1 MENVFYLF
9 IFISTTIVAI
19 LVIALTLR
27 LHDHRLSKQALLP
40 ASDRYNLIGNQ
51 VSILRDLRVSTNP
64 IIEKYFSRMRYIQRL
79 QVLISQ
85 SGLSWYSDRVLGVSL
100 GLSTS
105 VIVTLGL
112 QRAHP
117 ILIALSAMIFAC
129 LPIAYLLIKKS
140 HRLRQI
146 EEQLP
151 DSLDALAR
159 AMQAGN
165 SFVSALEVVSRD
177 AAPPIS
183 RELRLVAEEVNFGRS
198 VKEGLAALSSR
209 VDSVDIR
216 YFILAVL
223 IHSQAGGNLSGL
235 LLKLSNLI
243 RERLKLRR
251 MSQVLTAEGRLSG
264 WILTLLPFVA
274 AAVIFTV
281 NPAFMSALWT
291 NPEGILFLQINGI
304 LMAIGILWM
313 WRIVHVRI

>member
-1 MENVFYLF
+1 MENIFYLLS
-9 IFISTTIVAI
+9 FISTTFVAI
-19 LVIALTLR
+19 LVIVLTLR
-27 LHDHRLSKQALLP
+27 LHNNRLSKQALLP
-40 ASDRYNLIGNQ
+40 ASDGYNLVENQ
-51 VSILRDLRVSTNP
+51 ISILRDLRVSTNP
-64 IIEKYFSRMRYIQRL
+64 IIEKYLSRMRYIQRL

-85 SGLSWYSDRVLGVSL
+85 SGLSWYSDRVLGIAL
-100 GLSTS
+100 GLSIL

-129 LPIAYLLIKKS
+129 IPIAYLLIKKS
-140 HRLRQI
+140 RRLRQI

-151 DSLDALAR
+151 DALDALAR

-165 SFVSALEVVSRD
+165 SFVSALDVVSRD

-198 VKEGLAALSSR
+198 VREGLAALASR

-216 YFILAVL
+216 YFILAVS

-243 RERLKLRR
+243 RQRLKLRR

-281 NPAFMSALWT
+281 NPVFMSALWT
-291 NPEGILFLQINGI
+291 NPEGILFLQTNGI

>member
-1 MENVFYLF
+1 V
-9 IFISTTIVAI
+9 IV
-19 LVIALTLR
+19 LTLR
-27 LHDHRLSKQALLP
+27 LHNNRLSKQALLP
-40 ASDRYNLIGNQ
+40 ASDGYNLVENQ
-51 VSILRDLRVSTNP
+51 ISILRDLRVSTNP
-64 IIEKYFSRMRYIQRL
+64 IIEKYLSRMRYIQRL

-85 SGLSWYSDRVLGVSL
+85 SGLSWYSDRVLGIAL
-100 GLSTS
+100 GLSIL

-129 LPIAYLLIKKS
+129 IPIAYLLIKKS
-140 HRLRQI
+140 RRLRQI

-151 DSLDALAR
+151 DALDALAR

-198 VKEGLAALSSR
+198 VKEGLASLASR
-209 VDSVDIR
+209 IDSVDIR

-223 IHSQAGGNLSGL
+223 IHAQAGGNLSGL

-264 WILTLLPFVA
+264 WILTLLPFGA

>member
-1 MENVFYLF
+1 LN
-9 IFISTTIVAI
+9 
-19 LVIALTLR
+19 R
-27 LHDHRLSKQALLP
+27 D
-40 ASDRYNLIGNQ
+40 NLIGNQ

-64 IIEKYFSRMRYIQRL
+64 IIEKYFSRIGYVQRL

-85 SGLSWYSDRVLGVSL
+85 SGLSWHADRVIGIPL
-100 GLSTS
+100 GLSVLFIIILGVQKIHPALITLS
-105 VIVTLGL
+105 VVVCAGIP
-112 QRAHP
+112 A
-117 ILIALSAMIFAC
+117 
-129 LPIAYLLIKKS
+129 AYLLIKKS
-140 HRLRQI
+140 QRLRKI

-151 DSLDALAR
+151 DALDALAR

-177 AAPPIS
+177 SSPPIS

-198 VKEGLAALSSR
+198 VKEGLSALASR

-216 YFILAVL
+216 YFMLAVL

-235 LLKLSNLI
+235 LLKLSSLI

-251 MSQVLTAEGRLSG
+251 MGQVLTAEGRLSG

-274 AAVIFTV
+274 AGAIFSV
-281 NPAFMSALWT
+281 NPEFMSALWT
-291 NPEGILFLQINGI
+291 NPGGILFIQVNIV
-304 LMAIGILWM
+304 LMVIGIFWM

>member
-1 MENVFYLF
+1 MENVFYFF

-19 LVIALTLR
+19 LVMALTLR
-27 LHDHRLSKQALLP
+27 LHNNRLSKQALLP
-40 ASDRYNLIGNQ
+40 VSDGYYLVENRI
-51 VSILRDLRVSTNP
+51 SILRDLRVSTNP
-64 IIEKYFSRMRYIQRL
+64 IIEKYLSRMRYIQRL

-85 SGLSWYSDRVLGVSL
+85 SGLSWYSDRVLGIAL
-100 GLSTS
+100 GLSTL

-112 QRAHP
+112 QKIHP

-129 LPIAYLLIKKS
+129 IPMAYLLMKKS
-140 HRLRQI
+140 RRLRQI

-151 DSLDALAR
+151 DALDALAR

-165 SFVSALEVVSRD
+165 SFVGALEVVSRD

-198 VKEGLAALSSR
+198 VKEGLAALASR
-209 VDSVDIR
+209 IDSVDIR

-264 WILTLLPFVA
+264 WILTLLPFGA

>member
-1 MENVFYLF
+1 MENIFYFL
-9 IFISTTIVAI
+9 IFASTTIVTV
-19 LVIALTLR
+19 LTIALMLR
-27 LHDHRLSKQALLP
+27 LYDNRLSKQSLDLTLNR
-40 ASDRYNLIGNQ
+40 DNLIGNQ

-64 IIEKYFSRMRYIQRL
+64 IIEKYFSKIGYVKRL

-85 SGLSWYSDRVLGVSL
+85 SGLSWHADRVIGIPL
-100 GLSTS
+100 GLSVLFIIILGVQKIHPALITLS
-105 VIVTLGL
+105 VVVCAGIP
-112 QRAHP
+112 A
-117 ILIALSAMIFAC
+117 
-129 LPIAYLLIKKS
+129 AYLLIKKS
-140 HRLRQI
+140 QRLRKI

-151 DSLDALAR
+151 DALDALAR

-177 AAPPIS
+177 SSPPIS

-198 VKEGLAALSSR
+198 VKEGLSALASR

-216 YFILAVL
+216 YFMLAVL

-235 LLKLSNLI
+235 LLKLSSLI

-251 MSQVLTAEGRLSG
+251 MGQVLTAEGRLSG

-274 AAVIFTV
+274 AGAIFSV
-281 NPAFMSALWT
+281 NPEFMSALWT
-291 NPEGILFLQINGI
+291 NPGGILFIRVNI
-304 LMAIGILWM
+304 VLMVIGIFWM

>member
-1 MENVFYLF
+1 MENVFYFF

-19 LVIALTLR
+19 LVMALTLR
-27 LHDHRLSKQALLP
+27 LHNNRLSKQALLP
-40 ASDRYNLIGNQ
+40 ASDGYHLIENQ
-51 VSILRDLRVSTNP
+51 ISILRDLRVSTNP
-64 IIEKYFSRMRYIQRL
+64 IIEKYLSRMRYIQRL

-85 SGLSWYSDRVLGVSL
+85 SGLSWYSDRVLGIAL
-100 GLSTS
+100 GLSTL

-112 QRAHP
+112 QKIHP

-129 LPIAYLLIKKS
+129 IPMAYLLMKKS
-140 HRLRQI
+140 RRLRQI

-151 DSLDALAR
+151 DALDALAR

-165 SFVSALEVVSRD
+165 SFVGALEVVSRD

-198 VKEGLAALSSR
+198 VKEGLAALASR
-209 VDSVDIR
+209 IDSVDIR

-264 WILTLLPFVA
+264 WILTLLPFGA

>member
-64 IIEKYFSRMRYIQRL
+64 IIEKYLSRMRYIQRL

-85 SGLSWYSDRVLGVSL
+85 SGLSWYSDRVLGTSL
-100 GLSTS
+100 GLSTL
-105 VIVTLGL
+105 VIVILGL

-117 ILIALSAMIFAC
+117 ILIAVFAMIFAC
-129 LPIAYLLIKKS
+129 VPIAYLQIKKS
-140 HRLRQI
+140 RRLRQI

-151 DSLDALAR
+151 DALDALAR

-177 AAPPIS
+177 SSPPIS

-198 VKEGLAALSSR
+198 VKEGLAALASR

-264 WILTLLPFVA
+264 WILTFLPFGA

-291 NPEGILFLQINGI
+291 NPDGILFLQINGI

>member
-1 MENVFYLF
+1 MENVFYFF

-19 LVIALTLR
+19 LVMALTLR
-27 LHDHRLSKQALLP
+27 LHNNRLSKQALLP
-40 ASDRYNLIGNQ
+40 VSDGYYLVKNQ
-51 VSILRDLRVSTNP
+51 ISILRDLRVSTNP
-64 IIEKYFSRMRYIQRL
+64 IIEKYLSRMRYVQRL

-85 SGLSWYSDRVLGVSL
+85 SGLSWYSDRVLGIAL
-100 GLSTS
+100 GLSIL

-129 LPIAYLLIKKS
+129 IPMAYLLMKKS
-140 HRLRQI
+140 RRLRQI

-151 DSLDALAR
+151 DALDALAR

-165 SFVSALEVVSRD
+165 SFVGALEVVSRD

-198 VKEGLAALSSR
+198 VKEGLAALASR
-209 VDSVDIR
+209 IDSVDIR

-264 WILTLLPFVA
+264 WILTLLPFGA

-281 NPAFMSALWT
+281 NPAFMSSLWT
-291 NPEGILFLQINGI
+291 NPEGILFLQINGV

>member
-1 MENVFYLF
+1 
-9 IFISTTIVAI
+9 
-19 LVIALTLR
+19 
-27 LHDHRLSKQALLP
+27 
-40 ASDRYNLIGNQ
+40 
-51 VSILRDLRVSTNP
+51 
-64 IIEKYFSRMRYIQRL
+64 
-79 QVLISQ
+79 
-85 SGLSWYSDRVLGVSL
+85 
-100 GLSTS
+100 
-105 VIVTLGL
+105 
-112 QRAHP
+112 
-117 ILIALSAMIFAC
+117 MIFAC
-129 LPIAYLLIKKS
+129 IPIAYLLIKKS
-140 HRLRQI
+140 RRLRQI

-151 DSLDALAR
+151 DALDALAR

-198 VKEGLAALSSR
+198 VREGLAALASR

-216 YFILAVL
+216 YFILAVS

-243 RERLKLRR
+243 RQRLKLRR

-281 NPAFMSALWT
+281 NPVFMSALWT

-313 WRIVHVRI
+313 RRIVHVRI

>member
-1 MENVFYLF
+1 MENVFYFF

-64 IIEKYFSRMRYIQRL
+64 IIEKYLSRMRYIQRL

-85 SGLSWYSDRVLGVSL
+85 SGLSWYSDRVLGTSL
-100 GLSTS
+100 GLSTL
-105 VIVTLGL
+105 VIVILGL

-117 ILIALSAMIFAC
+117 ILIAVSAMIFAC
-129 LPIAYLLIKKS
+129 VPIAYLQIKKS
-140 HRLRQI
+140 RRLRQI

-151 DSLDALAR
+151 DALDALAR

-177 AAPPIS
+177 SSPPIS

-198 VKEGLAALSSR
+198 VKEGLAALASR

-264 WILTLLPFVA
+264 WILTLLPFGV

-291 NPEGILFLQINGI
+291 NPDGILFLQINGI

>member
-1 MENVFYLF
+1 MENVFYFF

-64 IIEKYFSRMRYIQRL
+64 IIEKYLSRMRYIQRL

-85 SGLSWYSDRVLGVSL
+85 SGLSWYSDRVLGTSL
-100 GLSTS
+100 GLSTL
-105 VIVTLGL
+105 VIVILGL

-117 ILIALSAMIFAC
+117 ILIAVFAMIFAC
-129 LPIAYLLIKKS
+129 VPIAYLQIKKS
-140 HRLRQI
+140 RRLRQI

-151 DSLDALAR
+151 DALDALAR

-177 AAPPIS
+177 SSPPIS

-198 VKEGLAALSSR
+198 VKEGLAALASR

-264 WILTLLPFVA
+264 WILTLLPFGA

-291 NPEGILFLQINGI
+291 NPDGILFLQINGI

>member
-1 MENVFYLF
+1 MQNVFYFF

-19 LVIALTLR
+19 LVIALMLR
-27 LHDHRLSKQALLP
+27 LHDNRLSKQALLP

-64 IIEKYFSRMRYIQRL
+64 IIEKYLSRMRYIQRL

-85 SGLSWYSDRVLGVSL
+85 SGLSWYSDRVLGTSL
-100 GLSTS
+100 GLSTL
-105 VIVTLGL
+105 VIVILGL

-117 ILIALSAMIFAC
+117 IPITVFAMIFAC
-129 LPIAYLLIKKS
+129 VPIAYLQIKKS
-140 HRLRQI
+140 RRLRQI

-151 DSLDALAR
+151 DALDALAR

-177 AAPPIS
+177 SSPPIS

-198 VKEGLAALSSR
+198 VKEGLAALASR

-223 IHSQAGGNLSGL
+223 VHSQAGGNLSGL

-264 WILTLLPFVA
+264 WILTLLPFGA
-274 AAVIFTV
+274 AAAIFTV

-291 NPEGILFLQINGI
+291 NPDGILFLKINGI

>member
-1 MENVFYLF
+1 V
-9 IFISTTIVAI
+9 IV
-19 LVIALTLR
+19 LTLR
-27 LHDHRLSKQALLP
+27 LHNNRLSKQALLP
-40 ASDRYNLIGNQ
+40 ASDGYNLVENQ
-51 VSILRDLRVSTNP
+51 ISILRDLRVSTNP
-64 IIEKYFSRMRYIQRL
+64 IIEKYLSRMRYVQRL

-85 SGLSWYSDRVLGVSL
+85 SGLSWYSDRVLGTAL
-100 GLSTS
+100 GLSIL

-129 LPIAYLLIKKS
+129 IPIAYLLIKKS
-140 HRLRQI
+140 RRLRQI

-151 DSLDALAR
+151 DALDALAR

-165 SFVSALEVVSRD
+165 SFVSALDVVSRD

-198 VKEGLAALSSR
+198 VREGLAALASR

-216 YFILAVL
+216 YFILAVS

-243 RERLKLRR
+243 RQRLKLRR

>member
-19 LVIALTLR
+19 LVIVLMLR
-27 LHDHRLSKQALLP
+27 LHDNRLSKQAVLP
-40 ASDRYNLIGNQ
+40 LSDRYNLIGNQ

-64 IIEKYFSRMRYIQRL
+64 IIEKYLSGMRYIQRL

-85 SGLSWYSDRVLGVSL
+85 SGLSWYSDRVLGTSL
-100 GLSTS
+100 GLSTL
-105 VIVTLGL
+105 VIVILGL

-117 ILIALSAMIFAC
+117 ILIAVFAMIFAC
-129 LPIAYLLIKKS
+129 VPIAYLQIKKS
-140 HRLRQI
+140 RRLRQI

-151 DSLDALAR
+151 DALDALAR

-177 AAPPIS
+177 SSPPIS

-198 VKEGLAALSSR
+198 VKEGLAALASR

-264 WILTLLPFVA
+264 WILTFLPFGA

-291 NPEGILFLQINGI
+291 NPDGILFLQINGI

>member
-1 MENVFYLF
+1 MENVFYFF

-19 LVIALTLR
+19 LVMALTLR
-27 LHDHRLSKQALLP
+27 LHNNRLSKQALLP
-40 ASDRYNLIGNQ
+40 VSDGYYLVKNQ
-51 VSILRDLRVSTNP
+51 ISILRDLRVSTNP
-64 IIEKYFSRMRYIQRL
+64 IIEKYLSRMRYVQRL

-85 SGLSWYSDRVLGVSL
+85 SGLSWYSDRVLGIAL
-100 GLSTS
+100 GLSIL

-129 LPIAYLLIKKS
+129 IPIAYLLIKKS
-140 HRLRQI
+140 RRLRQI

-151 DSLDALAR
+151 DALDALAR

-165 SFVSALEVVSRD
+165 SFVGALEVVSRD

-198 VKEGLAALSSR
+198 VKEGLAALASR
-209 VDSVDIR
+209 IDSVDIR

-264 WILTLLPFVA
+264 WILTLLPFGA

-281 NPAFMSALWT
+281 NPAFMSSLWT
-291 NPEGILFLQINGI
+291 NPEGILFLQINGV

>member
-1 MENVFYLF
+1 MENVFYFF

-19 LVIALTLR
+19 LVMALTLR
-27 LHDHRLSKQALLP
+27 LHNNRLSKQALLP
-40 ASDRYNLIGNQ
+40 ASDGYNLVENQ
-51 VSILRDLRVSTNP
+51 ISILRDLRVSTNP
-64 IIEKYFSRMRYIQRL
+64 IIEKYLSRMRYIQRL

-85 SGLSWYSDRVLGVSL
+85 SGLSWYSDRVLGIAL
-100 GLSTS
+100 GLSTL

-112 QRAHP
+112 QKIHP

-129 LPIAYLLIKKS
+129 IPMAYLLMKKS
-140 HRLRQI
+140 RRLRQI

-151 DSLDALAR
+151 DALDALAR

-165 SFVSALEVVSRD
+165 SFVGALEVVSRD

-198 VKEGLAALSSR
+198 VKEGLDSLASR
-209 VDSVDIR
+209 IDSVDIR

-264 WILTLLPFVA
+264 WILTLLPFGA

>member
-1 MENVFYLF
+1 MENVFYFF

-64 IIEKYFSRMRYIQRL
+64 IIEKYLSRMRYIQRL

-85 SGLSWYSDRVLGVSL
+85 SGLSWYSDRVLGTSL
-100 GLSTS
+100 GLSTL
-105 VIVTLGL
+105 VIVILGL

-117 ILIALSAMIFAC
+117 ILIAVFAMIFAC
-129 LPIAYLLIKKS
+129 VPIAYLQIKKS
-140 HRLRQI
+140 RRLRQI

-151 DSLDALAR
+151 DALDALAR

-177 AAPPIS
+177 SSPPIS

-198 VKEGLAALSSR
+198 VKEGLAALASR

-264 WILTLLPFVA
+264 WILTFLPFGA

-291 NPEGILFLQINGI
+291 NPDGILFLQINGI

>member
-1 MENVFYLF
+1 MENVFYFF

-19 LVIALTLR
+19 LVMALTLR
-27 LHDHRLSKQALLP
+27 LHNNRLSKQALLP
-40 ASDRYNLIGNQ
+40 ASDGYNLVENQ
-51 VSILRDLRVSTNP
+51 ISILRDLRVSTNP
-64 IIEKYFSRMRYIQRL
+64 IIEKYLSRMRYIQRL

-85 SGLSWYSDRVLGVSL
+85 SGLSWYSDRVLGIAL
-100 GLSTS
+100 GLSTL

-112 QRAHP
+112 QKIHP

-129 LPIAYLLIKKS
+129 IPMAYLLMKKS
-140 HRLRQI
+140 RRLRQI

-151 DSLDALAR
+151 DALDALAR

-165 SFVSALEVVSRD
+165 SFVGALEVVSRD

-198 VKEGLAALSSR
+198 VKEGLAALASR
-209 VDSVDIR
+209 IDSVDIR

-264 WILTLLPFVA
+264 WILTLLPFGA